1 MYHDVI
7 VAGFGGQGVLFA
19 GNLLAQAGVEEDYQV
34 TFMPAYGV
42 EMRGGT
48 ANCNVILCT
57 EEIGSPVPDRP
68 CSGLIL
74 NQASL
79 DRFLP
84 TLRPRGLLV
93 FNRSLIPEERVMR
106 SDIEI
111 LPVSANEL
119 AAEVGNDQL
128 ANLVV
133 LGAFVEWTGVVRK
146 EVMPK
151 AMEAMLPPKAIE
163 KFLKQNLA
171 ALEAGYAWAQEVR
184 QKRSGAS
191 AAPGVVQEAAQRV
204 GSQKPNPCR

>member
-48 ANCNVILCT
+48 ANCNVILST
-57 EEIGSPVPDRP
+57 EEIGSPVPDEP

-74 NQASL
+74 NEASL

-84 TLRPRGLLV
+84 ILRAGGLLV
-93 FNRSLIPEERVMR
+93 YNRSLIPEEKVLRR
-106 SDIEI
+106 DIEI
-111 LPVSANEL
+111 LPVPAQEL
-119 AAEVGNDQL
+119 AVEAGNAQL
-128 ANLVV
+128 ASLVV

-151 AMEAMLPPKAIE
+151 AMEAMLSSKAVE

-171 ALEAGYAWAQEVR
+171 ALEAGYAWGREVR
-184 QKRSGAS
+184 QKRGAG
-191 AAPGVVQEAAQRV
+191 AAGIRAF
-204 GSQKPNPCR
+204 